1 MIALVSRLQL
11 TILKYQLRPR
21 DQLKFPVLFFSSF
34 LALQIFSR
42 AAWRRLHNL
51 SPGGIDQVLATQVI
65 LHQVQLSLG
74 AGLRQVLGRRRRGR
88 TGLHPALQS
97 RGLADIVISVCSQ
110 GGEGLVD
117 EVKVR
122 TGDVIVVL

>member
-1 MIALVSRLQL
+1 MIALVPRLQL
-11 TILKYQLRPR
+11 TILKYQPRPG
-21 DQLKFPVLFFSSF
+21 DQLKFPDLFFSSF

-51 SPGGIDQVLATQVI
+51 SPGGIYQVLATQVI
-65 LHQVQLSLG
+65 LHQVQISLG
-74 AGLRQVLGRRRRGR
+74 AWLRELLDRRRRGR

-97 RGLADIVISVCSQ
+97 GGLSDIVISVCSQ
-110 GGEGLVD
+110 GGEGLMD
-117 EVKVR
+117 EVEVR